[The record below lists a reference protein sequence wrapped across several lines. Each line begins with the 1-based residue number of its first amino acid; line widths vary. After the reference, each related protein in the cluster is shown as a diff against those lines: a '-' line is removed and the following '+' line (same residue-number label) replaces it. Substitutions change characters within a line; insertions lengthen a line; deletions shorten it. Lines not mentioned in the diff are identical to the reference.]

1 METLNGTERGVMKVI
16 ATIEAR
22 MGSTRLPGKVLLEVV
37 GVPLLGHLISRL
49 QACDKLDDFV
59 VATTTSP
66 ADDVIDEYC
75 QSLGVAVFRGDED
88 DVLGRVLAAASSLA
102 ADVVVETT
110 GDNPLL
116 DPEIVDLH
124 VDTFLSNT
132 ADYVSNVVVPT
143 FPNGMDVQ
151 VFSLETLRTSEAS
164 ANHPLDREHVTR
176 HIRQHPEIFTQINV
190 IAPLAV
196 RRPDLSVTV
205 DVDADFE
212 IVRLVLE
219 NLYNP
224 SEPFTCTDLVVF
236 LDGHTEIAEL
246 NSKVRRKGM
255 NS

>member
-1 METLNGTERGVMKVI
+1 MVKVV

-22 MGSTRLPGKVLLEVV
+22 MGSTRLPGKVLREVV

-49 QACDKLDDFV
+49 QACDKLDGIV
-59 VATTTSP
+59 VASTTNP
-66 ADDVIDEYC
+66 VDDVISEYC
-75 QSLGVAVFRGDED
+75 QSLGVAIFRGDED
-88 DVLGRVLAAASSLA
+88 DVMGRVLTAAASFA
-102 ADVVVETT
+102 ADIVVETT

-116 DPEIVDLH
+116 DPAIVDLH
-124 VDTFLSNT
+124 VETFLSNT

-143 FPNGMDVQ
+143 FPDGMDVQ
-151 VFSLETLRTSEAS
+151 VFSLETLRRSEAS

-176 HIRQHPEIFTQINV
+176 HIRQHPEIFTQIDV
-190 IAPLAV
+190 VAPLAV

-219 NLYNP
+219 NLYKP
-224 SEPFTCTDLVVF
+224 SEPFTCTDLVAF
-236 LDGHTEIAEL
+236 LDAHPEIAEL
-246 NSKVRRKGM
+246 NSKVRRKGL